1 LYHAAEISQDSLHLQ
16 HWTSVAVILQNGR
29 PRSRRTIE
37 ERLSGP
43 VFDDLVVIVP
53 TRRRIRHLV
62 REVMLMTGKPVTP
75 AFPFFTFETFGRS
88 LYSSTDAPRRV
99 IAGPVQTLLFQAAV
113 EERQEGLSYFTL
125 RGDSERMF
133 PGTFEKIIE
142 VILHLK
148 ETGVL
153 PEILR
158 EEAVS
163 APLDEQHKLND
174 VAAIYDSYEKGLR
187 NFQATDV
194 AGVFNHFFREC
205 SPVVFQ
211 RVFRSVHPQVELI
224 SLAGF
229 DEFTPPELGLI
240 QKLTEV
246 PGLAVTVLFDYEIGN
261 PGLFG
266 HLEANYRRFRELGF
280 DPVREEAPR
289 SQSLFPVNTMTRSA
303 LSRASADMLARNLFR
318 AEGASATT
326 DLSRSVTLVAALSRR
341 HEVELICRL
350 VRHLK
355 RQDPGLDLGTVCV
368 AVRQPQLYT
377 DLFREECERFGIPAN
392 ITDRF
397 HLSRS
402 PLVTSLLALLR
413 VPVSGYRRDDVLRI
427 ARSPYCSFSPG
438 IVGLDA
444 GNLARVSAQ
453 LRITAGKSSWGGKI
467 DRRREIEAEALR
479 DATDPREQ
487 QRLRKKVMDLDRA
500 ARDIAALGAALGDL
514 ATLCTP
520 RMFHRRFLALLSRLE
535 VTRNLVSAPFVHGGD
550 HVERDARAYARFL
563 EAVGEAVRLAEFEH
577 GRETEHPLAYY
588 SERLST
594 AVLRERY
601 NVREQFGRGILVT
614 SIDETRGLAMKIMI
628 VAGLVD
634 GEFPLLYQPEVFL
647 SAERRKER
655 ERRSGWQ
662 NRYLFYQAVTNW
674 TDHLYLTY
682 PLREGDIDLVRSSF
696 IDALR
701 AVAAT
706 EEWVRPEDLP
716 FGQTLATVDEVLRWA
731 ADNPEGTLPA
741 EVLSSGGFA
750 ARQNSVMR
758 ATDVERSRLT
768 GQALREYEGMVL
780 SGLTDD
786 SRMALARV
794 RDRVLSVSQIET
806 YRKCPFKFFAQRLL
820 LLNATGELEESLTP
834 LEKGAVLH
842 DALFEFFSHRR
853 NAGLPRLKGC
863 SDEEF
868 AVAVRDLAA
877 IVEGRLGQLD
887 VPDAFWDLEREL
899 MLGRPGSGGGLI
911 REFLESERNR
921 DVQSVPEF
929 FEVAFGD
936 VGGPKA
942 SCDHLLSTRDP
953 VKLGDV
959 RIRGKID
966 RIEIGEGFF
975 TVVDYKTGW
984 SIPRI
989 EEIREG
995 VSLQLPVYLRVAE
1008 TLLAAANSKDLV
1020 PAAGLYYRL
1029 RTPIRA
1035 VPGLASSR
1043 FNRIAFTAGATSKQV
1058 VRTDEDLRELVDVAV
1073 NVIGETARD
1082 ITEGKFPLTA
1092 VENVEKYCSACDF
1105 RTMCR
1110 IQIARHVQPKA
1121 SEES

>member
-1 LYHAAEISQDSLHLQ
+1 
-16 HWTSVAVILQNGR
+16 VAVILQNGR

-37 ERLSGP
+37 EHLSGP
-43 VFDDLVVIVP
+43 VFDDLIVIVP

-75 AFPFFTFETFGRS
+75 AFPFFTFETFARS
-88 LYSSTDAPRRV
+88 LYASTDAPRRV
-99 IAGPVQTLLFQAAV
+99 IAGPVQTLLFQAAI
-113 EERQEGLSYFTL
+113 EERRGGLSYFTL

-133 PGTFEKIIE
+133 PGTFEKIID
-142 VILHLK
+142 VVLHLK
-148 ETGVL
+148 ETGIV

-158 EEAVS
+158 EEAAS

-174 VAAIYDSYEKGLR
+174 VAAIYTSYEQGLR
-187 NFQATDV
+187 EFQATDV

-205 SPVVFQ
+205 SPATFQ
-211 RVFRSVHPQVELI
+211 RVFRSLHPQVELI

-229 DEFTPPELGLI
+229 DEFTQPELGLI

-246 PGLAVTVLFDYEIGN
+246 PGLAVTVLFDYEFGN

-266 HLEANYRRFRELGF
+266 HLEANYRKFRELGF
-280 DPVREEAPR
+280 GPVGEDAPR

-318 AEGASATT
+318 ADGAAATT

-350 VRHLK
+350 VKHLTE
-355 RQDPGLDLGTVCV
+355 QDPDLDLGTVCV

-413 VPVSGYRRDDVLRI
+413 VAISGYRRDDVLRV

-444 GNLARVSAQ
+444 GNLARISAQ
-453 LRITAGKSSWGGKI
+453 LRITAGASSWSGKI
-467 DRRREIEAEALR
+467 DRRRGMEAEELR
-479 DATDPREQ
+479 RATDLREQ

-500 ARDIAALGAALGDL
+500 AQDIAALGAALGDV
-514 ATLCTP
+514 AAPCTP
-520 RMFHRRFLALLSRLE
+520 RAFHRRFLALLSRLE
-535 VTRNLVSAPFVHGGD
+535 VTRNLVSSTLLHAGEQ
-550 HVERDARAYARFL
+550 VERDARAYSRFL
-563 EAVGEAVRLAEFEH
+563 EAIGETVQLAEFEH
-577 GRETEHPLAYY
+577 GRETQHPLVYY
-588 SERLST
+588 SERLNT

-601 NVREQFGRGILVT
+601 NIREQFGRGILVT
-614 SIDETRGLAMKIMI
+614 SIDETRGLAMRIMI

-634 GEFPLLYQPEVFL
+634 GEFPLAYQPEVFL

-655 ERRSGWQ
+655 EKRSVWQ
-662 NRYLFYQAVTNW
+662 NRYLFYQAATNW

-682 PLREGDIDLVRSSF
+682 PRREGEIDLVRSSF

-701 AVAAT
+701 AVAAI
-706 EEWVRPEDLP
+706 EEWITPEDLP
-716 FGQTLATVDEVLRWA
+716 FGQILATIDEVLRWS
-731 ADNPEGTLPA
+731 ADNPDDPLPA
-741 EVLSSGGFA
+741 EVLSSGEFVSKRRLVLQA
-750 ARQNSVMR
+750 A
-758 ATDVERSRLT
+758 AVERSRIT
-768 GQALREYEGMVL
+768 GQTLREYEGMVL
-780 SGLTDD
+780 PGLTAE
-786 SRMALARV
+786 SRFALGRV

-820 LLNATGELEESLTP
+820 LLNAAGELEETLTP
-834 LEKGAVLH
+834 LEKGAILH
-842 DALFEFFSHRR
+842 DALFEFFSQRR
-853 NAGLPRLKGC
+853 NAGLPQLKGC
-863 SDEEF
+863 SEEEF
-868 AVAVRDLAA
+868 ERAVRDLTAL
-877 IVEGRLGQLD
+877 VEGRLGQLD

-911 REFLESERNR
+911 REFLESERIR
-921 DVQSVPEF
+921 EVQTVPEF

-942 SCDHLLSTRDP
+942 SCDPLLSTMDP
-953 VKLGDV
+953 VQLGDV
-959 RIRGKID
+959 RLRGKID

-1008 TLLAAANSKDLV
+1008 TLLAVANRKNLV

-1029 RTPIRA
+1029 RTPIRTM
-1035 VPGLASSR
+1035 PGLASSR
-1043 FNRIAFTAGATSKQV
+1043 FNRIAFTAGSASKQV
-1058 VRTDEDLRELVDVAV
+1058 VRTDEDLRELIDFAV
-1073 NVIGETARD
+1073 GIIGETVRD
-1082 ITEGKFPLTA
+1082 ITDGKFPLTA
-1092 VENVEKYCSACDF
+1092 VGNVEKYCSACDF